1 MSNGILS
8 LSLQQ
13 IAGLLGGDV
22 SGNEVRAPGPGH
34 SAKDRSL
41 SVRIDANAPDGFLV
55 CSHSPRDDQ
64 SACKDYVR
72 QKVGLPEF
80 KPNGGNGRHRASS
93 ADLTAMIMAATMAIE
108 SEPPAKARIAAT
120 YPYTDADG
128 KLLYEVVRL
137 EPKSFRQRRP
147 DGRGGWV
154 WSVKDCKRV
163 VYRLADL
170 LQYPDASVFVCEG
183 EKDCDRVASLGHCAT
198 TVACGDWT
206 EDCIKALAGRD
217 VLILEDNDDAGR
229 KKAFEAAQAL
239 HGVAKTIRIVRLPG
253 LPEKGDVSDW
263 LDADSGNADKLVDY
277 CFDAPL
283 WTPETA
289 APSIVPEAPAVTL
302 PIRLALSSAEFV
314 AGFTPPDYLI
324 VGWLQ
329 RRFVY
334 SLTAATGDGKTAV
347 ALLITLLISQGSALG
362 KLEVNRGRV
371 LYFAGENPDDV
382 RMRWIAGTQQ
392 LGLTPEDIDNV
403 FFVPGKFKF
412 TEIHERIR
420 EEMAARELALVVVD
434 TSAAYFETD
443 DENNNIQALAHAK
456 RLRELSRLPG
466 GPTVLIC
473 CHPTKNAEN
482 LVPRGG
488 GSFLAEVDGNLT
500 CKRNDLAVE
509 LHWQGKFRGP
519 DFAPMSFQLKML
531 THERLKDT
539 KGNLIQTVVAL
550 PLSDEGLRDMSAV
563 RRADEDR
570 VLLSIYEN
578 PRLPSRE
585 RARELGWFMR
595 SGDPY
600 HMRVA
605 RAEKAL
611 AVGRLITKARDGWEL
626 TKAGEKEVD
635 RIKSARN
642 AAPGC
647 NTE

>member
-1 MSNGILS
+1 MSNGSLS

-55 CSHSPRDDQ
+55 CSHLPRDDQ

-289 APSIVPEAPAVTL
+289 APSIVPDAPAVTL
-302 PIRLALSSAEFV
+302 PIKLALSSAEFV
-314 AGFTPPDYLI
+314 AGFTPPDYLV

-334 SLTAATGDGKTAV
+334 SLTAATGDGKTAI
-347 ALLITLLISQGSALG
+347 ALLISRGFKLG
-362 KLEVNRGRV
+362 KLDFKSGRI

-382 RMRWIAGTQQ
+382 RMRWLATTQQ
-392 LGLTPEDIDNV
+392 FGLAPEDIDNV
-403 FFVPGKFKF
+403 YFVPGVFKF
-412 TEIHERIR
+412 TEISERIKQD
-420 EEMAARELALVVVD
+420 MAAQELALVIVD
-434 TSAAYFETD
+434 TSATYFETD
-443 DENNNIQALAHAK
+443 DENNNMQALAHAK

-473 CHPTKNAEN
+473 CHPTKNAES

-488 GSFLAEVDGNLT
+488 GAFLNEVDGNLT
-500 CKRNDLAVE
+500 CKRDDLAVE
-509 LHWQGKFRGP
+509 LHWCGEFRGP
-519 DFAPMSFQLKML
+519 DFAPMLFQLKVV
-531 THERLKDT
+531 THDRLKDT
-539 KGNLIQTVVAL
+539 DGNLIQTVVAL
-550 PLSDEGLRDMSAV
+550 ALTDEGLRDMTSA
-563 RRADEDR
+563 RRTDEDR
-570 VLLSIYEN
+570 VLLSIDEN
-578 PRLPSRE
+578 PRLSSRD
-585 RARELGWFMR
+585 RARQLGWFMR

-626 TKAGEKEVD
+626 TKAGEKEID
-635 RIKSARN
+635 RIKS
-642 AAPGC
+642 
-647 NTE
+647 

>member
-1 MSNGILS
+1 MSNGSLS

-55 CSHSPRDDQ
+55 CSHLPRDDQ

-347 ALLITLLISQGSALG
+347 ALLITLLISQGFKLG
-362 KLEVNRGRV
+362 KLDFKCGRV

-382 RMRWIAGTQQ
+382 RMRWMATTQQ
-392 LGLTPEDIDNV
+392 FGLAPEDIDNV
-403 FFVPGKFKF
+403 YFVPGVFKF
-412 TEIHERIR
+412 TEISERIKQ
-420 EEMAARELALVVVD
+420 EMATQELALVVVD

-443 DENNNIQALAHAK
+443 DETNNMQALAHAK

-473 CHPTKNAEN
+473 CHPTKNAES

-488 GSFLAEVDGNLT
+488 GAFLNEVDGNLT
-500 CKRNDLAVE
+500 CKRDDLAVE
-509 LHWQGKFRGP
+509 LHWHGKFRGP
-519 DFAPMSFQLKML
+519 DFAPMLFQLKL
-531 THERLKDT
+531 VTHERLKDT
-539 KGNLIQTVVAL
+539 DGNLIQTVVAL
-550 PLSDEGLRDMSAV
+550 SLTDEGLRDMSAG

-570 VLLSIYEN
+570 VLLSIDEN
-578 PRLPSRE
+578 PRLSSRD
-585 RARELGWFMR
+585 RARQLGWFMK

-600 HMRVA
+600 HMRVV

-611 AVGRLITKARDGWEL
+611 ERGRLITKARDGWEL
-626 TKAGEKEVD
+626 
-635 RIKSARN
+635 
-642 AAPGC
+642 
-647 NTE
+647 